1 MKIDDKIK
9 VETLHY
15 DINANLGGRGWGL
28 VILPAPSPPGWFSL
42 NNSKTIKAVT
52 LEFCRIQEHSIRDI
66 RANLV

>member
-15 DINANLGGRGWGL
+15 DINANLGGWGWGL
-28 VILPAPSPPGWFSL
+28 VILPAPPPPGCFSL
-42 NNSKTIKAVT
+42 NNSKTVKAAT
-52 LEFCRIQEHSIRDI
+52 LEFCSIQEHSIRDI